1 MRNPIRLGS
10 VSQLA
15 GGGPARVTAQHTADS
30 ANLCLNR
37 HSAAEY
43 KAFLTTI
50 GYLVPASPGVLGP
63 SQPARRADGS
73 ARCAVLYCTLRYLVP
88 ASPDVLVQTALVDDA
103 IAVLSGPQ
111 LVVPVDNARRVVPQP
126 PHPSLVEH
134 PSLKHAVPLSCSCLV
149 SNAMCE

>member
-1 MRNPIRLGS
+1 
-10 VSQLA
+10 
-15 GGGPARVTAQHTADS
+15 
-30 ANLCLNR
+30 
-37 HSAAEY
+37 
-43 KAFLTTI
+43 
-50 GYLVPASPGVLGP
+50 
-63 SQPARRADGS
+63 
-73 ARCAVLYCTLRYLVP
+73 VP